1 MPSLLN
7 KTVVAVATMNNPLPF
22 AIGYCCVGNFTEM
35 MELGVGDVIISQY
48 IERKSDRD
56 CSFLW

>member
-22 AIGYCCVGNFTEM
+22 AIGYCCVSNFTEM
-35 MELGVGDVIISQY
+35 MESGVGDVTISQY